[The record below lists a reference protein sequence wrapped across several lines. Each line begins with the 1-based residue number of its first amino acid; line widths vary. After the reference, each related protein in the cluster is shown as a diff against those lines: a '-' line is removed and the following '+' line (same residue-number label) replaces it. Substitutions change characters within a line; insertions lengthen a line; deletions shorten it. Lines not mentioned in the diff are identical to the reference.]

1 MDLDWPKDVDQNLKN
16 ETEFIMKSNG
26 SLAENEINEI
36 EQLLL
41 KYKNGNDIHEYGKW
55 MSYINLF
62 LTCHKD

>member
-41 KYKNGNDIHEYGKW
+41 KYKNGNDIHEYGK
-55 MSYINLF
+55 
-62 LTCHKD
+62 